1 MLAHKELTTSDRK
14 NRSFASQ
21 KIEILRPVTFT
32 APVEPCDRII
42 FIHPPKTGG
51 TNLCFIVDA
60 LSKTNSLFKSTRF
73 PVPRITGQSPGL
85 ITENW
90 IGGLK
95 SVEDAMQINPHA
107 CDGWNFISGHFP
119 FGLHEI
125 LDGPAKYIALIRHP
139 IERALSS
146 TNFDYQRGYITKENA
161 QAYLLSA
168 EIDNPQTRLLAGKAF
183 MSGSCND
190 ETLKMAKN
198 NIQKHFLL
206 AGITEDTNSFI
217 QILASIQNWGALA
230 LPRNQVTGDK
240 VIAQLGTE
248 IKDILE
254 NKHKYDLRL
263 YDWVKTQWKLWK
275 ANYINSVQDI
285 SAKEILCITPN
296 FANTRSPK
304 RMTEREVEIYNQAL
318 TEELIE
324 VSQNHSE
331 LKKEIIQSSLVPGF
345 FGLKNQS
352 GDPMELSVGRQF
364 RGYS

>member
-1 MLAHKELTTSDRK
+1 MLSHRELTTSDRK

-21 KIEILRPVTFT
+21 KIEILRPVTFK
-32 APVEPCDRII
+32 APVEPCSRII

-60 LSKTNSLFKSTRF
+60 LSKINSLFKSTRF

-119 FGLHEI
+119 FGLHEF
-125 LDGPAKYIALIRHP
+125 LDGPAKYIVLIRHP

-146 TNFDYQRGYITKENA
+146 TNFDYQRGYITKEDA

-183 MSGSCND
+183 MSSSCND
-190 ETLKMAKN
+190 ETLEIAKS

-206 AGITEDTNSFI
+206 AGVTEDTNSFI
-217 QILASIQNWGALA
+217 QILGSIQNWGPLA

-240 VIAQLGTE
+240 VIAQLDTE
-248 IKDILE
+248 IVDKLA
-254 NKHKYDLRL
+254 NKHQYDLRL
-263 YDWVKTQWKLWK
+263 YDWVKEQWQLWK
-275 ANYINSVQDI
+275 ENYIGTVQDI
-285 SAKEILCITPN
+285 SARTILCVTSD

-304 RMTEREVEIYNQAL
+304 PMTELEVDRYNQTL

-324 VSQNHSE
+324 ISQNHSE
-331 LKKEIIQSSLVPGF
+331 LKKGIISSNFVPGF